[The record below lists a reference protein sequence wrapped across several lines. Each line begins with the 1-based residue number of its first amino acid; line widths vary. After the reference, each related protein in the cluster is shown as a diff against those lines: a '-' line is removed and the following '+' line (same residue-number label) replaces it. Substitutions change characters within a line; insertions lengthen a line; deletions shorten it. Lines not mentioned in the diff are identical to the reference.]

1 MPIKYYEIKKLL
13 REEVALFDSLMS
25 KFLKYFLLYFFI
37 VMFFG
42 IGLYGT
48 SKSGGSSTNSN
59 GSVLFTAISLIILGC
74 YRAVVVLERL
84 NLKNVAIKFK
94 KGKFLDEEQVSLLI
108 SEVDLS
114 LKKINHFANWSCG
127 VLATILI
134 FAVTTLVNFLK
145 ETLTSQEI
153 SELFT
158 DRTGLQNNL
167 ISFLA
172 SLAMLVIFCILFY
185 YLTVQTFTYNRRF
198 VVTILKSSLYITE
211 EDEIMGGFWN
221 KVVYVKENF
230 WK

>member
-1 MPIKYYEIKKLL
+1 MPVKYYEIKKLL
-13 REEVALFDSLMS
+13 REEVTLFDSLMS
-25 KFLKYFLLYFFI
+25 KFLKYFLLYSFI

-42 IGLYGT
+42 IGFYGA
-48 SKSGGSSTNSN
+48 SKNDGSSINPNESM
-59 GSVLFTAISLIILGC
+59 LFIVISLFMGAC
-74 YRAVVVLERL
+74 YRTVVVLEKL
-84 NLKNVAIKFK
+84 NLKNIAIKFK
-94 KGKFLDEEQVSLLI
+94 KRKFLDEEQVRLLI

-114 LKKINHFANWSCG
+114 LDKISHFANWSCG
-127 VLATILI
+127 ILATILV

-145 ETLTSQEI
+145 ETLTPQEI
-153 SELFT
+153 RKLFI
-158 DRTGLQNNL
+158 DGTGLQNNL

-185 YLTVQTFTYNRRF
+185 YLTVQAFTYNRRF

-211 EDEIMGGFWN
+211 EDEIMGGFWD

>member
-13 REEVALFDSLMS
+13 REEVTLFDSLIS
-25 KFLKYFLLYFFI
+25 KFLKYFLLYSFI
-37 VMFFG
+37 VMFLG

-48 SKSGGSSTNSN
+48 SKSGSSSTNS
-59 GSVLFTAISLIILGC
+59 SESMLFIVISLFMGAC
-74 YRAVVVLERL
+74 YRTTIVLEKL
-84 NLKNVAIKFK
+84 NLKNIAIKFK
-94 KGKFLDEEQVSLLI
+94 KGKFLDEEQVRLLI

-114 LKKINHFANWSCG
+114 LKKISHFANWSCG
-127 VLATILI
+127 ILATILI

-185 YLTVQTFTYNRRF
+185 YLTVQAFTYNRRF

>member
-1 MPIKYYEIKKLL
+1 MPVKYYEIKKLL
-13 REEVALFDSLMS
+13 REEVTLFDSLMS
-25 KFLKYFLLYFFI
+25 KFLKYFLLYSFI

-42 IGLYGT
+42 IGFYGA
-48 SKSGGSSTNSN
+48 SKNDGSSINPNESM
-59 GSVLFTAISLIILGC
+59 LFIVISLFMGAC
-74 YRAVVVLERL
+74 YRTVVVLEKL
-84 NLKNVAIKFK
+84 NLKNIAIKFK
-94 KGKFLDEEQVSLLI
+94 KRKFLDEEQVRLLI

-114 LKKINHFANWSCG
+114 LDKISHFANWSCG
-127 VLATILI
+127 ILATILV

-145 ETLTSQEI
+145 ETLTPQEI
-153 SELFT
+153 RKLFI
-158 DRTGLQNNL
+158 DGTGLQNNL

-185 YLTVQTFTYNRRF
+185 YLTVQAFTYNRRF

-211 EDEIMGGFWN
+211 EYEIMGGFWD